1 MVSTLIQYGFYKQ
14 REDVFE
20 MLDPLVN
27 IRDSQEDTATP
38 VPCKTTVTEHGG
50 RRYGA
55 LLGVREL
62 AHIGLAHTYLG
73 K

>member
-27 IRDSQEDTATP
+27 IRDSREDTATP
-38 VPCKTTVTEHGG
+38 VPCKMAVTGHGG
-50 RRYGA
+50 RSHST
-55 LLGVREL
+55 LLGVREI
-62 AHIGLAHTYLG
+62 AQTYLG